1 MNKKAE
7 AFKKYLKEKDSK
19 AFTIDEIADDQY
31 NSVVFRSHIDINGNQ
46 LPAIVVLDST
56 IYCMVRVLIAPQI
69 IHDDNDLAVLK
80 LLNDYN
86 KQYKSFKYYV
96 DEQGALVLDT
106 CILFKE
112 GEADGDMIYTML
124 DVIINHLNEAYKS
137 IMKSIWQ

>member
-106 CILFKE
+106 CIMFKE
-112 GEADGDMIYTML
+112 G
-124 DVIINHLNEAYKS
+124 
-137 IMKSIWQ
+137 